1 PVPGANDG
9 ASGVA
14 LLLGVADALK
24 ARPPALG
31 VDLLF
36 VDGEDYGDFAKDSND
51 VLIGTRYFT
60 AHQPPGYQPLFAV
73 LFDMVADKDQQF
85 YYEGSSQQFA
95 PEVVDRVWRAMD
107 DRRAALL
114 LAILALAGAGVRF
127 ALAPTAVAPGD
138 VHLVSADTPPAG
150 GLRDAART
158 AARLARPV
166 LPGERVD
173 LDRADVTEITR
184 LPRIGPAFAHRIVAW
199 REQHGLFGG
208 LARFDS
214 VPGVGPK
221 LVEALRPYVLFSGVV
236 Q

>member
-1 PVPGANDG
+1 
-9 ASGVA
+9 
-14 LLLGVADALK
+14 
-24 ARPPALG
+24 
-31 VDLLF
+31 
-36 VDGEDYGDFAKDSND
+36 
-51 VLIGTRYFT
+51 
-60 AHQPPGYQPLFAV
+60 
-73 LFDMVADKDQQF
+73 
-85 YYEGSSQQFA
+85 
-95 PEVVDRVWRAMD
+95 MD

-127 ALAPTAVAPGD
+127 ALAPKGAVAPGD
-138 VHLVSADTPPAG
+138 VQLVSADTPPPG
-150 GLRDAART
+150 GLRDAVRT
-158 AARLARPV
+158 AARLARPL

-199 REQHGLFGG
+199 REQHGSFGG

-236 Q
+236 P